1 MSKSVKLKNDV
12 YLDTSSIVHNKKNMS
27 EMMEDVNNVLVK
39 IKTLKSFTDIN
50 ELQDYVLTLQPN
62 WTTYI
67 FHVSLSGSGV
77 TAIVSK
83 TSDLY
88 SAMLVFGYGQMTLYS
103 LINGVWSSRSL

>member
-27 EMMEDVNNVLVK
+27 EIMNDMESSSLK
-39 IKTLKSFTDIN
+39 SKTLLGFESIDK
-50 ELQDYVLTLQPN
+50 LQEYVVSLKPN

-67 FHVSLSGSGV
+67 FHVSINGNGRTV
-77 TAIVSK
+77 IVSK

>member
-27 EMMEDVNNVLVK
+27 EIMNDMENSP
-39 IKTLKSFTDIN
+39 LKSKALLSFESI
-50 ELQDYVLTLQPN
+50 EKLQDYVLTLQPH

-67 FHVSLSGSGV
+67 FHVSINGKGRTV
-77 TAIVSK
+77 IVSK
-83 TSDLY
+83 TTDLY
-88 SAMLVFGYGQMTLYS
+88 SAMLLFGYGQMTFYS

>member
-1 MSKSVKLKNDV
+1 
-12 YLDTSSIVHNKKNMS
+12 
-27 EMMEDVNNVLVK
+27 MMEDVNNVLVK

-50 ELQDYVLTLQPN
+50 ELQEYVVSLKPN

-67 FHVSLSGSGV
+67 FHVSINGNGRTV
-77 TAIVSK
+77 IVSK

>member
-1 MSKSVKLKNDV
+1 
-12 YLDTSSIVHNKKNMS
+12 MS

-50 ELQDYVLTLQPN
+50 ELQEYVVSLKPN

-67 FHVSLSGSGV
+67 FHVSINGNGRTV
-77 TAIVSK
+77 IVSK